1 MARQETRSDPR
12 GNQHA
17 IEAEGGKG
25 RKRRLVD
32 CLRRSRRFDVDERS
46 LPRFDHL
53 SRPVCPCRAGIAWA
67 RSTPVITLT
76 CQQSPS
82 RGLRNAWLANLMQ
95 VSDPRREEDLRLQLD
110 FSPPPAEFSAMF
122 RIGIDTPSQMRGARA
137 VGRIL
142 GHWSEQERRA
152 APRQASNDD
161 GGNLNPPQLQ
171 GHHRWACR
179 YRHKAAIKKS
189 PYRRRPHT
197 ILSKIAF

>member
-1 MARQETRSDPR
+1 MRLRPRAERAASGASSTVFGEAAGLMLTSARFPGSTIFP
-12 GNQHA
+12 GPYVHA
-17 IEAEGGKG
+17 
-25 RKRRLVD
+25 
-32 CLRRSRRFDVDERS
+32 ERES
-46 LPRFDHL
+46 Q
-53 SRPVCPCRAGIAWA
+53 WA

-82 RGLRNAWLANLMQ
+82 RGLRNAWLVNLMQ

-110 FSPPPAEFSAMF
+110 LSPPPAEFSAMF
-122 RIGIDTPSQMRGARA
+122 RIGIDTPSQMCGARA

-142 GHWSEQERRA
+142 RHQSVQERRA
-152 APRQASNDD
+152 AARQASNDD

-171 GHHRWACR
+171 GHHRWARR